1 METGTASS
9 TIRWGVQTGG
19 RLAKVRVA
27 LPRLALPSVA
37 TRTAT
42 EDFAMAVI
50 HKLSVGKALDKL
62 RRSDAA
68 QTRLDEK
75 NAALDEDI
83 QRMTAFTRRI
93 EWEQRAAGRAAS
105 DAQGMN
111 ERPDNKKGL
120 RPTLLWLAVLVAV
133 GAPLSAFF
141 VLYATLK

>member
-1 METGTASS
+1 M
-9 TIRWGVQTGG
+9 
-19 RLAKVRVA
+19 
-27 LPRLALPSVA
+27 
-37 TRTAT
+37 
-42 EDFAMAVI
+42 
-50 HKLSVGKALDKL
+50 
-62 RRSDAA
+62 RRK
-68 QTRLDEK
+68 RELDEK

>member
-1 METGTASS
+1 M
-9 TIRWGVQTGG
+9 
-19 RLAKVRVA
+19 
-27 LPRLALPSVA
+27 
-37 TRTAT
+37 
-42 EDFAMAVI
+42 
-50 HKLSVGKALDKL
+50 
-62 RRSDAA
+62 RRK
-68 QTRLDEK
+68 RELDEK

-93 EWEQRAAGRAAS
+93 EWEQRAAARAAS

-133 GAPLSAFF
+133 GAPLLAFF

>member
-1 METGTASS
+1 
-9 TIRWGVQTGG
+9 
-19 RLAKVRVA
+19 
-27 LPRLALPSVA
+27 
-37 TRTAT
+37 
-42 EDFAMAVI
+42 MAVI

-83 QRMTAFTRRI
+83 QRMTALTRRI
-93 EWEQRAAGRAAS
+93 QWEHRAAATAAS

-111 ERPDNKKGL
+111 ERPDSKKGL
-120 RPTLLWLAVLVAV
+120 RPTLLWLAVLLAV
-133 GAPLSAFF
+133 GAPLLAFF